1 MLVHSFGFGVKE
13 SIAAMRLYVEKSR
26 TVGQGL
32 LEVTFMTNF
41 PKKVSG
47 DEEYG
52 TSLKNLVLMPSSAV
66 LMMTKWKKYDN

>member
-1 MLVHSFGFGVKE
+1 M
-13 SIAAMRLYVEKSR
+13 SR
-26 TVGQGL
+26 TIGRGL

-47 DEEYG
+47 DEEYE

-66 LMMTKWKKYDN
+66 LMMTKWKNMIIEPTKRCWRWL